1 MNTHRVRADGVRI
14 THDPF
19 APGKND
25 FFSRFRTFPLPFS
38 QFLNSKHRYGGE
50 IRITR

>member
-19 APGKND
+19 APGKIV
-25 FFSRFRTFPLPFS
+25 FCSRFRAFLPS
-38 QFLNSKHRYGGE
+38 NLTIRQFK
-50 IRITR
+50 T